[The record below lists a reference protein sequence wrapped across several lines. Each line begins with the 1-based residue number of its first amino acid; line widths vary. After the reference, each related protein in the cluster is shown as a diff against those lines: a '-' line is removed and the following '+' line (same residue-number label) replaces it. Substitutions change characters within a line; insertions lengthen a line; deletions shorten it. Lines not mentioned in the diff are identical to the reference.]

1 MSDNP
6 LSDLIRAQQSGLIGL
21 QGQRITQLEAELRQA
36 QKRIREMEEQQKQKS
51 KLPDLKAVSC

>member
-36 QKRIREMEEQQKQKS
+36 QKRIRELEEQAKPK
-51 KLPDLKAVSC
+51 PRR

>member
-21 QGQRITQLEAELRQA
+21 QSQRITQLEAELRKA
-36 QKRIREMEEQQKQKS
+36 QKRIRELEEQQKPMS
-51 KLPDLKAVSC
+51 GLADTKAVNC

>member
-6 LSDLIRAQQSGLIGL
+6 LDTLIRTQQSGLIGL
-21 QGQRITQLEAELRQA
+21 QSQRITQLEAELRKA

-51 KLPDLKAVSC
+51 NLPDLKAVNC

>member
-6 LSDLIRAQQSGLIGL
+6 LNDLIRAQQSGLIGL
-21 QGQRITQLEAELRQA
+21 QSQRITQLEAELRKA

>member
-6 LSDLIRAQQSGLIGL
+6 LNDLIRAQQSGLIGL

>member
-21 QGQRITQLEAELRQA
+21 QGQRITQLEAELRKA
-36 QKRIREMEEQQKQKS
+36 QRRIRELEEKPMPKQA
-51 KLPDLKAVSC
+51 PAGTKAVNC

>member
-21 QGQRITQLEAELRQA
+21 QGQRITQLEAELRKA